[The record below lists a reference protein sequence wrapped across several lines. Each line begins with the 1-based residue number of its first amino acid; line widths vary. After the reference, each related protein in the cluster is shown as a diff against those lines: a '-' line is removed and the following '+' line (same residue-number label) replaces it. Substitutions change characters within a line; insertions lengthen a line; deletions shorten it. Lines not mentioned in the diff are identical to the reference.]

1 MELYL
6 RKQYKVVFV
15 AAANSYSHYAA
26 VMKKLGI
33 NLQQVVDNGSL
44 HYIDIFGAPFDYN
57 SMDILPLSL
66 AVPNTFQTNVPSK
79 VK

>member
-1 MELYL
+1 MYL

-33 NLQQVVDNGSL
+33 NLQQVVDNGNL